1 VFAFLYLPILLLIG
15 YSFNENRNV
24 GIWTGFSTRWYG
36 EMFQNSDVMRA
47 LRNTL
52 IVALV
57 STVVSTV
64 LGTMAA
70 IAMERFRFRGRGT
83 LDGLL
88 YLPIIIPDV
97 TMAVMMLLF
106 FAQAFDLIGG
116 FRPLNFG
123 LGTIAL
129 SHIAFNISFVA
140 VVVRARLSQ
149 LDGALE
155 EAAADLYADR
165 WQAFRRV
172 TLPLIM
178 PGVVGGAL
186 LALTLSL
193 DDVVVTSFVSGP
205 GIDDAARVRVR
216 AGAAGCDPAHQRR
229 EHRDVGSVDG
239 SRRGLAAVPARQPIV
254 RPGGMTHEIEDSERT
269 GRVRVLGLVVAACGG
284 GDDEPDGGTSRARR
298 ASPMP
303 TPSTSTTGPSTWT
316 PTWSRPSRRRPVST
330 SSSRSTSR
338 TRRCSPRS
346 RRASPTT

>member
-1 VFAFLYLPILLLIG
+1 MTVSAGVRPKSPIERALASNSWIVFGFLYLPILLLIG
-15 YSFNENRNV
+15 YSFNDNRNV

-52 IVALV
+52 IVAVV
-57 STVVSTV
+57 STLVSTV

-106 FAQAFDLIGG
+106 FAQAFELVGG
-116 FRPLNFG
+116 FMRLNFG

-178 PGVVGGAL
+178 PGVAGGAL

-205 GIDDAARVRVR
+205 GSTTLPVYVFGLVRRGVTPLIN
-216 AGAAGCDPAHQRR
+216 AVSTVMLVASMVLVGVSLLFQR
-229 EHRDVGSVDG
+229 G
-239 SRRGLAAVPARQPIV
+239 SR
-254 RPGGMTHEIEDSERT
+254 SS
-269 GRVRVLGLVVAACGG
+269 
-284 GDDEPDGGTSRARR
+284 DEEEETK
-298 ASPMP
+298 
-303 TPSTSTTGPSTWT
+303 
-316 PTWSRPSRRRPVST
+316 
-330 SSSRSTSR
+330 
-338 TRRCSPRS
+338 
-346 RRASPTT
+346 

>member
-1 VFAFLYLPILLLIG
+1 MTVSSALRPKSPIERLLAANSWLVYAFLYLPILLLIG
-15 YSFNENRNV
+15 FSFNENRNV

-36 EMFQNSDVMRA
+36 EMFQNTEVMRA

-52 IVALV
+52 IVAVV

-64 LGTMAA
+64 LGTTAA

-106 FAQAFDLIGG
+106 FAQAFDLVGG
-116 FRPLNFG
+116 FLRFNFG

-178 PGVVGGAL
+178 PGVAGGAL

-205 GIDDAARVRVR
+205 GSTTLPVYVF
-216 AGAAGCDPAHQRR
+216 GL
-229 EHRDVGSVDG
+229 V
-239 SRRGLAAVPARQPIV
+239 RRGV
-254 RPGGMTHEIEDSERT
+254 
-269 GRVRVLGLVVAACGG
+269 
-284 GDDEPDGGTSRARR
+284 
-298 ASPMP
+298 
-303 TPSTSTTGPSTWT
+303 TPLINA
-316 PTWSRPSRRRPVST
+316 VST
-330 SSSRSTSR
+330 VMLVASMVLVGVSLLFQRGTRSTNQEEEI
-338 TRRCSPRS
+338 T
-346 RRASPTT
+346 

>member
-1 VFAFLYLPILLLIG
+1 MTVSSAIRPKSPIERLLAGNTWLVFAFLYLPILLLIV
-15 YSFNENRNV
+15 YSFNENRVV
-24 GIWTGFSTRWYG
+24 GVWTGFSTHWYG
-36 EMFQNSDVMRA
+36 EMFRNSDVMRA

-57 STVVSTV
+57 ATVVSTV
-64 LGTMAA
+64 LGTMVA

-106 FAQAFDLIGG
+106 FAQAFQLVGG
-116 FRPLNFG
+116 FARLNFG

-172 TLPLIM
+172 TLPLIL

-205 GIDDAARVRVR
+205 GSTTLPVYVF
-216 AGAAGCDPAHQRR
+216 GL
-229 EHRDVGSVDG
+229 V
-239 SRRGLAAVPARQPIV
+239 RRGV
-254 RPGGMTHEIEDSERT
+254 
-269 GRVRVLGLVVAACGG
+269 
-284 GDDEPDGGTSRARR
+284 
-298 ASPMP
+298 
-303 TPSTSTTGPSTWT
+303 TPLINA
-316 PTWSRPSRRRPVST
+316 VST
-330 SSSRSTSR
+330 VMLVASMILVGVSLLFQKGNRS
-338 TRRCSPRS
+338 PNQEE
-346 RRASPTT
+346 

>member
-1 VFAFLYLPILLLIG
+1 MTVSSAIRPKSPIERLLAGNTWLVFAFLYLPILLLIV
-15 YSFNENRNV
+15 YSFNENRVV
-24 GIWTGFSTRWYG
+24 GVWTGFSTHWYG
-36 EMFQNSDVMRA
+36 EMFRNSDVMRA

-57 STVVSTV
+57 ATVVSTV
-64 LGTMAA
+64 LGTMVA

-106 FAQAFDLIGG
+106 FAQAFQMVGG
-116 FRPLNFG
+116 FARLSFG

-172 TLPLIM
+172 TLPLIL

-205 GIDDAARVRVR
+205 GSTTLPVYVF
-216 AGAAGCDPAHQRR
+216 GL
-229 EHRDVGSVDG
+229 V
-239 SRRGLAAVPARQPIV
+239 RRGV
-254 RPGGMTHEIEDSERT
+254 
-269 GRVRVLGLVVAACGG
+269 
-284 GDDEPDGGTSRARR
+284 
-298 ASPMP
+298 
-303 TPSTSTTGPSTWT
+303 TPLINA
-316 PTWSRPSRRRPVST
+316 VST
-330 SSSRSTSR
+330 VMLVASMLLVGVSLLFQRGNRSPSQEE
-338 TRRCSPRS
+338 
-346 RRASPTT
+346 